1 MEQIRQYKIVYTEAA
16 VRDIEEK
23 ADYVAAQFRDSS
35 LAEGWYFRL
44 RTDIQ
49 KQLTTLPLKYQIY
62 DVKPWSERGIR
73 EYITRNDVVL
83 YSVDEETQQVYIRA
97 VCTRGRDLAAHLTE
111 QE

>member
-1 MEQIRQYKIVYTEAA
+1 MEQIRQYKVVYTEAA
-16 VRDIEEK
+16 ARDIEGK
-23 ADYVAAQFRDSS
+23 ADYIAAQFRDPG
-35 LAEGWYFRL
+35 LAEGWYSRL
-44 RTDIQ
+44 RADIQ

-62 DVKPWSERGIR
+62 DVKPWNERGIR

-83 YSVDEETQQVYIRA
+83 YSVDEETQRVYIRA